1 MANSRE
7 DSRVDSR
14 MNLKKNLKM
23 SCKIGNVEINPC
35 IMNASG
41 PRCITEDELNEI
53 ANSESGAIVTKTM
66 TLESRK
72 GNPEPRYFADDLG
85 SINSSGLPNLGYKEY
100 SRIISKLKS
109 KMAKNKISKSKLSK
123 PIIAS
128 ISGMK
133 YEDFSIICKEL
144 SKVADIIEV
153 NLSCPNLVGKPQI
166 AYDFETSE
174 KLLEELRSIIK
185 VPMTVKL
192 PPYLDTAY
200 RKQMADILLK
210 SKVDGITLINSIGH
224 TLIIDP
230 DKEETVIKPNNGLGG
245 LGGKYIKPV
254 ALGNIWGFYS
264 FIGKKIP
271 IIGVGGIYS
280 GKDAYEHI
288 LAGASAVQI
297 ATAYQEEGT
306 EVFSRVKQELEQILR
321 DKNVR
326 DIKDK
331 IGKLKILN

>member
-1 MANSRE
+1 M
-7 DSRVDSR
+7 
-14 MNLKKNLKM
+14 LK
-23 SCKIGNVEINPC
+23 SKIGNVEINPC

-41 PRCITEDELNEI
+41 PRCITEDELSDI
-53 ANSESGAIVTKTM
+53 ANSSSGAVVTKTM
-66 TLESRK
+66 TLESRT
-72 GNPEPRYFADDLG
+72 GNQEPRYFADDLG

-100 SRIISKLKS
+100 SSIILKLKK
-109 KMAKNKISKSKLSK
+109 KMKDKKILGK

-133 YEDFSIICKEL
+133 YQDFSVMAKEMNK
-144 SKVADIIEV
+144 SADIIEV

-174 KLLEELRSIIK
+174 KLLGELRSIIQ

-192 PPYLDTAY
+192 PPYLDTVY
-200 RKQMADILLK
+200 RKKMSDILLK
-210 SKVDGITLINSIGH
+210 NKVDGITLINSIGH
-224 TLIIDP
+224 TLIIDS

-264 FIGKKIP
+264 FIGKRIP

-297 ATAYQEEGT
+297 GTAYQEQGT
-306 EVFSRVKQELEQILR
+306 QVFSRVKKELEIVLKEKKVKNIQ
-321 DKNVR
+321 DKV
-326 DIKDK
+326 
-331 IGKLKILN
+331 GKLKMLD